1 MKLSSCAPAF
11 LAAFV
16 ALGAGPALAAG
27 ADPSAG
33 TDWPQFRGLQQNGV
47 SPEKG
52 LLRSWPE
59 GGPKVVW
66 KKPVGAGFSSFTA
79 VGDALYTMAAEGE
92 SEMAYRLRASD
103 GEVVWRAPVGPVFPE
118 VFGDGPR
125 STPLVEKDVVYMLSA
140 TGRLHAFATKDGR
153 RHWELDLVKDLGS
166 AIPDRGFASSPLIDG
181 DLLLLQAGGTE
192 AKAVVALDKKTGKVR
207 WSALQGGPGY
217 PTPLAV
223 TIDGVRQYVFVR
235 TFEGDIV
242 SILPDG
248 KVHWQYAWKGGA
260 IASPLFLPPNR
271 IFASATDDI
280 GAVLLEIGKADSQ
293 GDKKVTVREVWNNR
307 LMRNHFSSSVL
318 YEGHIYGFDNAT
330 LKCLVAETGEQKWV
344 QRGYG
349 KGSLIAADGLL
360 YILSDQGQLILA
372 EATPAGFHEKGKV
385 QVLQGRTWTAPVLS
399 HGRLYLRN
407 DKEMIALDV
416 RTPAAPPAATLGTS
430 ERKDAR

>member
-11 LAAFV
+11 LASFLIV
-16 ALGAGPALAAG
+16 GAGPALAAG
-27 ADPSAG
+27 ADPSGA
-33 TDWPQFRGLQQNGV
+33 DWPQFRGSQQNGV
-47 SPEKG
+47 SQETG

-59 GGPKVVW
+59 SGPKVLW
-66 KKPVGAGFSSFTA
+66 KKPIGAGFSTVPA
-79 VGDALYTMAAEGE
+79 VGDALYTMAVEGE

-103 GEVVWRAPVGPVFPE
+103 GEVVWRVPLGPVFPE
-118 VFGDGPR
+118 IFGNGPR
-125 STPLVEKDVVYMLSA
+125 STPLVENDAVYALSA
-140 TGRLHAFATKDGR
+140 TGRLHALATKDGR
-153 RHWELDLVKDLGS
+153 RLWELDLVKELGS
-166 AIPDRGFASSPLIDG
+166 PTPDRGFASSPLIDG

-192 AKAVVALDKKTGKVR
+192 GRAVVALDKKTGKIR
-207 WSALQGGPGY
+207 WSALQGEPGY

-235 TFEGDIV
+235 TNEGDIV
-242 SILPDG
+242 SVLPDG
-248 KVHWQYAWKGGA
+248 KVHWQYPWKDGA

-271 IFASATDDI
+271 IFASATDDV
-280 GAVLLEIGKADSQ
+280 GAVLLEIDKADGKAS
-293 GDKKVTVREVWNNR
+293 VREVWNNR

-318 YEGHIYGFDNAT
+318 YEGHIYGFDNAS

-385 QVLQGRTWTAPVLS
+385 QALEGRTWTAPVLS

-407 DKEMIALDV
+407 DTEMIALDV
-416 RTPAAPPAATLGTS
+416 KSPAAPAVAVGTRGT
-430 ERKDAR
+430 EEAP

>member
-1 MKLSSCAPAF
+1 MKSSSCAPAF
-11 LAAFV
+11 LAIV
-16 ALGAGPALAAG
+16 LIVSAGPALAAG
-27 ADPSAG
+27 ADPSG
-33 TDWPQFRGLQQNGV
+33 TDWPQFRGLEQNGV

-52 LLRSWPE
+52 LLRSWPAS
-59 GGPKVVW
+59 GPKVVW
-66 KKPVGAGFSSFTA
+66 KKPIGAGFSTFTA
-79 VGDALYTMAAEGE
+79 MGDALYTMAAEGE
-92 SEMAYRLRASD
+92 SEMAYRLRAAD
-103 GEVVWRAPVGPVFPE
+103 GEVVWRVGIGPLFPE

-125 STPLVEKDVVYMLSA
+125 ATPLVEKDVVYMLSA
-140 TGRLHAFATKDGR
+140 TGRLHALATKDGQR
-153 RHWELDLVKDLGS
+153 LWEVDLVKDLGS
-166 AIPDRGFASSPLIDG
+166 AIPDRGFGSSPVIDG
-181 DLLLLQAGGTE
+181 DLLLLQAGASEGR
-192 AKAVVALDKKTGKVR
+192 AVVALDKKTGKVR
-207 WSALQGGPGY
+207 WSALKGEPGY

-235 TFEGDIV
+235 TAEADII

-271 IFASATDDI
+271 IFASATDDV
-280 GAVLLEIGKADSQ
+280 GAVLLEIGRTDGKP
-293 GDKKVTVREVWNNR
+293 TVREVWTNR

-330 LKCLVAETGEQKWV
+330 LKCLVATTGEQKWV

-372 EATPAGFHEKGKV
+372 EATPAGFQEKGRI
-385 QVLQGRTWTAPVLS
+385 QVLEGRTWTAPVLS
-399 HGRLYLRN
+399 NGRLYLRN

-416 RTPAAPPAATLGTS
+416 RTPAAPATPAVTALGAG

>member
-1 MKLSSCAPAF
+1 MKSSSCAPAF
-11 LAAFV
+11 LATFLI
-16 ALGAGPALAAG
+16 LGAGPALAAG
-27 ADPSAG
+27 ADPSTGA
-33 TDWPQFRGLQQNGV
+33 DWPQFRGLQQNGV

-59 GGPKVVW
+59 SGPMVVW
-66 KKPVGAGFSSFTA
+66 KKPIGSGFSSMTA
-79 VGDALYTMAAEGE
+79 VGDAVYTMAAEGE

-103 GEVVWRAPVGPVFPE
+103 GEVVWRAPLGPLFPE

-125 STPLVEKDVVYMLSA
+125 STPIVEKDVVYLLSA
-140 TGRLHAFATKDGR
+140 TGRLHALATKDGKR
-153 RHWELDLVKDLGS
+153 LWELDLVKELGS
-166 AIPDRGFASSPLIDG
+166 AIPGRGFGSSPLIDG

-192 AKAVVALDKKTGKVR
+192 GRAVVALDKTTGKVR
-207 WSALQGGPGY
+207 WSALQGEPGY

-235 TFEGDIV
+235 TAEGDIL
-242 SILPDG
+242 SLLPDG

-271 IFASATDDI
+271 IFASASEDV
-280 GAVLLEIGKADSQ
+280 GSVLLEIGQADGKA
-293 GDKKVTVREVWNNR
+293 TVREVWANR
-307 LMRNHFSSSVL
+307 LMKNHFSSSVL

-330 LKCLVAETGEQKWV
+330 LKCIVAETGEQRWV

-349 KGSLIAADGLL
+349 KGSLVAADGLL

-372 EATPAGFHEKGKV
+372 EATPAGFREKGKV
-385 QVLQGRTWTAPVLS
+385 QVLPGRTWTAPALS

-416 RTPAAPPAATLGTS
+416 RTPTAPAPATALGTS
-430 ERKDAR
+430 ERKDSR